1 MNLPTQFSSLSLVM
15 YKEQWTA
22 PENHTNSKSVVY
34 RTSKNTKKY
43 IYKLQVTLWIAAL
56 LKDTVY
62 IVCSVALSSVFCW
75 FLRNNWVR
83 YFLSI

>member
-34 RTSKNTKKY
+34 RTSKNTKNTFTS
-43 IYKLQVTLWIAAL
+43 YKLRFGL
-56 LKDTVY
+56 LLFLKTQY
-62 IVCSVALSSVFCW
+62 ILYAVFHLVLSSVGFYVIIGCAT
-75 FLRNNWVR
+75 
-83 YFLSI
+83 SCPS